1 MRDRVSYNIQVDDGI
16 APPEELR

>member
-1 MRDRVSYNIQVDDGI
+1 YNIQVDDGI